1 MRKFKTAEEYLALPK
16 EERDSI
22 VDGIIEQGYRV
33 KALDY
38 IDVEEER
45 ELYHKLQEEYER
57 IEKLAYAIGD
67 EVKAKLDEV
76 GEDDQDALNEFMST
90 AAMECDQRYSGD
102 YMSHEDG
109 FWVPSIC

>member
-33 KALDY
+33 RHTDY
-38 IDVEEER
+38 IDLQESR
-45 ELYHKLQEEYER
+45 ELSSKLQDEYNR

-67 EVKAKLDEV
+67 EVKTKVQA
-76 GEDDQDALNEFMST
+76 NEGYGGDSLHTLMT
-90 AAMECDQRYSGD
+90 CAAEECEQQYCGG
-102 YMSHEDG
+102 YMHHEDG
-109 FWVPSIC
+109 FWVPSTC

>member
-33 KALDY
+33 RHTDY
-38 IDVEEER
+38 IDLQESR
-45 ELYHKLQEEYER
+45 ELSSKLKVEYER

-67 EVKAKLDEV
+67 EVKAKLEADNNTSDE
-76 GEDDQDALNEFMST
+76 GLIGFMSD
-90 AAMECDQRYSGD
+90 AAGECELHYCGD
-102 YMSHEDG
+102 YMDHEDG
-109 FWVPSIC
+109 FWLPSTC